1 LNRQWVL
8 QAIIVKNFLIR
19 RLSLL
24 VFVLVGVSV
33 LTFFISHVVPADPAR
48 LAAGPH
54 ASADQVQ
61 QLRQKLGLDRP
72 LPEQYWMYMSGLL
85 RGDFG
90 YSLFSRRP
98 VAEDLKAYFPA
109 TLELTVA
116 AMLICLIVGIPLGVL
131 SAVHKDRL
139 LDHLGRVVC
148 IGGVGIPIFWLALL
162 FQLFFYRWLDILP
175 TGGRI
180 DPGLSPPQTIT
191 GLYTFDSLITGNWP
205 VLASSLSYLI
215 LPAITL
221 AFASLAWVARVTRIS
236 MLETL
241 GQDYIRTARG
251 KGMPER
257 TVIYAH
263 ALRNALIPTVT
274 LVGLQTGALL
284 AGAFLVEIIFSWP
297 GIGFYTVNAI
307 MAMDFNAIMSTTLVV
322 AVVYTVANLVVDIV
336 YVALDP
342 RINYA

>member
-1 LNRQWVL
+1 L
-8 QAIIVKNFLIR
+8 KTFLIR
-19 RLSLL
+19 RLALL
-24 VFVLVGVSV
+24 VFVLLGVSM
-33 LTFFISHVVPADPAR
+33 LTFLISHVVPSDPAR

-54 ASADQVQ
+54 ASAAQVQ
-61 QLRQKLGLDRP
+61 QLRQQLGLDRS

-98 VAEDLKAYFPA
+98 VAEDLKDYFPA
-109 TLELTVA
+109 TVELTTA
-116 AMLICLIVGIPLGVL
+116 AMLICLVVGIPLGVL

-139 LDHLGRVVC
+139 LDHLSRVLC

-162 FQLFFYRWLDILP
+162 FQLLFYRWLDILP

-191 GLYTFDSLITGNWP
+191 GLYTLDSLLTGNWP

-221 AFASLAWVARVTRIS
+221 AFASLAWVARVTRTS

-257 TVIYAH
+257 KVIYTH

-297 GIGFYTVNAI
+297 GIGYYTVNAI
-307 MAMDFNAIMSTTLVV
+307 MAMDFNAIMSTTLLV
-322 AVVYTVANLVVDIV
+322 AVVYTVTNLVVDIV

-342 RINYA
+342 RISYT

>member
-1 LNRQWVL
+1 
-8 QAIIVKNFLIR
+8 
-19 RLSLL
+19 LSLL
-24 VFVLVGVSV
+24 VFVLLGVSV
-33 LTFFISHVVPADPAR
+33 LTFFISHVVPSDPAR

-54 ASADQVQ
+54 ASAEQVQ
-61 QLRQKLGLDRP
+61 QLRRQLGLDRP

-98 VAEDLKAYFPA
+98 VVEDLRDYFPA
-109 TLELTVA
+109 TVELTVA

-139 LDHLGRVVC
+139 LDHLARVVC

-162 FQLFFYRWLDILP
+162 AQLLFYRWLDVL
-175 TGGRI
+175 
-180 DPGLSPPQTIT
+180 L
-191 GLYTFDSLITGNWP
+191 TGNWP

-257 TVIYAH
+257 SVIYVH

-297 GIGFYTVNAI
+297 GIGYYTVNAI
-307 MAMDFNAIMSTTLVV
+307 MAMDFNAIMSTTLLV
-322 AVVYTVANLVVDIV
+322 AVVYTIANLVVDIV
-336 YVALDP
+336 YIALDP
-342 RINYA
+342 RISYT

>member
-1 LNRQWVL
+1 LRT
-8 QAIIVKNFLIR
+8 FLIR

-24 VFVLVGVSV
+24 GFVLLGVSA

-54 ASADQVQ
+54 ASAEQVQ
-61 QLRQKLGLDRP
+61 QLREQLGLDRP
-72 LPEQYWMYMSGLL
+72 LLEQYGMYLSGLL

-90 YSLFSRRP
+90 YSLFSRRS
-98 VAEDLKAYFPA
+98 VAEDLKDYFPA
-109 TLELTVA
+109 TLELTAA
-116 AMLICLIVGIPLGVL
+116 AMLICLTVGIPLGVL

-139 LDHLGRVVC
+139 LDHVGRVVC

-175 TGGRI
+175 AGGRI

-191 GLYTFDSLITGNWP
+191 GLYTLDSLLTGNWE
-205 VLASSLSYLI
+205 VLRSSLSYLI

-241 GQDYIRTARG
+241 GQDYVRTARG

-257 TVIYAH
+257 SVIYVH

-297 GIGFYTVNAI
+297 GIGYYTVNAI
-307 MAMDFNAIMSTTLVV
+307 LAMDFNAIMSTTLLV
-322 AVVYTVANLVVDIV
+322 AVVYTITNLAVDIV

-342 RINYA
+342 RISYQ

>member
-1 LNRQWVL
+1 M
-8 QAIIVKNFLIR
+8 KNFLIR

-257 TVIYAH
+257 TVVYAH